1 MRVIHGLLPCR
12 RAGSAPGPCVL
23 LFAGG
28 GTNSATINYSAY
40 TVFKIARTTLI
51 KMCELLD
58 SKIPDMCLIVGPGGD
73 RTLTV
78 GV

>member
-40 TVFKIARTTLI
+40 TVSKIAFI
-51 KMCELLD
+51 NAYQD
-58 SKIPDMCLIVGPGGD
+58 V
-73 RTLTV
+73 
-78 GV
+78 